1 MKSLFS
7 ALLGIAGLIALVL
20 LILKKGIWGPLI
32 LLALAVLYF
41 GISVLSEAVKLYG
54 KKIQGRDSHP

>member
-41 GISVLSEAVKLYG
+41 VISVLSEAVKLYG
-54 KKIQGRDSHP
+54 KKIQGRDRHP